1 MLRNSLLAA
10 VMCSAVVIT
19 AAAQTSSS
27 SDSTNPPDEQTQ
39 EQTPDQQ
46 QQIQVTPM
54 NQTPVYRVQVV
65 ERAIDAVDYRHRA
78 SSSIKMQGTDLDP
91 KITGEAKID
100 SNNGRISIHS
110 KLEHMQK
117 PEAYG
122 PQFLTYVLW
131 AVTPEGRATNLGE
144 VLPNDDGNAE
154 LNVTTNLQAFGLI
167 VTAEPYFAVTAPSD
181 LIVADNLISKKT
193 QGWAQPI
200 HTKFEAMNRREYTV
214 DIPASELPATTADR
228 KKVPLEL
235 LQARNAIAIAKASG
249 AQQYAPDALQRAN
262 DFLAKGEDYL
272 HRDQGK
278 GPIGTVARYAAQ
290 QAEDARVLTIRR
302 KEQEQ
307 AENQRMEMQ
316 QRTEEARQRAQA
328 EADRA
333 REAQE
338 QREQA
343 QQQLTEAQQQQQAA
357 EQARQQ
363 AEQAAQQAAQ
373 ERAAAEQARQQALQE
388 QQNLKMQMQQAQAQA
403 QQAQS
408 AAQRAEMEREQ
419 TRQRLLTQLN
429 QVLQTKDTA
438 RGLIVNMSDVLFDF
452 NKATLKP
459 GARERLARV
468 AGILLAYPDLH
479 LQIEGHTDN
488 IGSDSYNMQLSD
500 RRAETVRDYLVN
512 QGVPAQNVASRGLGK
527 SDPVASNDTAAG
539 RQMNRRVELVVSG
552 QSIQANTQ
560 TPGGP
565 AGTPGTSATGT
576 TENRTY
582 TNQSYGST
590 SSTTNTTQPVAPAAQ
605 PMTSQPATSPNEP
618 VTQPATTQ
626 PMNSPQQTV
635 PSSPASAPPTPP
647 R

>member
-1 MLRNSLLAA
+1 
-10 VMCSAVVIT
+10 
-19 AAAQTSSS
+19 
-27 SDSTNPPDEQTQ
+27 
-39 EQTPDQQ
+39 
-46 QQIQVTPM
+46 
-54 NQTPVYRVQVV
+54 
-65 ERAIDAVDYRHRA
+65 
-78 SSSIKMQGTDLDP
+78 
-91 KITGEAKID
+91 
-100 SNNGRISIHS
+100 
-110 KLEHMQK
+110 
-117 PEAYG
+117 
-122 PQFLTYVLW
+122 
-131 AVTPEGRATNLGE
+131 
-144 VLPNDDGNAE
+144 DGNAE

-181 LIVADNLISKKT
+181 LIVANNVISQKT

-200 HTKFEAMNRREYTV
+200 HAKFEAMNRREYTV

-235 LQARNAIAIAKASG
+235 LEARNAIAIAKASG
-249 AQQYAPDALQRAN
+249 AQQYAPDALQRAE
-262 DFLAKGEDYL
+262 DFIAKGEDYL

-307 AENQRMEMQ
+307 ADNQRREMQ
-316 QRTEEARQRAQA
+316 QRTEEARQRAQD

-333 REAQE
+333 RQAQE
-338 QREQA
+338 QRDQA
-343 QQQLTEAQQQQQAA
+343 QQQLTAAQQQQQAA
-357 EQARQQ
+357 EEARQQ

-373 ERAAAEQARQQALQE
+373 ERAAAEQARQQALLE
-388 QQNLKMQMQQAQAQA
+388 QQNLRQQMQQAQAQA
-403 QQAQS
+403 QQAQT
-408 AAQRAEMEREQ
+408 AAQQAEMEREQ

-500 RRAETVRDYLVN
+500 RRAQTVRDYLVS
-512 QGVPAQNVASRGLGK
+512 QGVSAGNVASRGLGK

-552 QSIQANTQ
+552 QSIQANVQ

-576 TENRTY
+576 TVNRTY
-582 TNQSYGST
+582 TNQTYGTT
-590 SSTTNTTQPVAPAAQ
+590 SSTTNTTQPATPVQQ

-618 VTQPATTQ
+618 LTQPASTQ
-626 PMNSPQQTV
+626 PIYPPKQPA
-635 PSSPASAPPTPP
+635 PSTPPSAPSIPP
-647 R
+647 Q

>member
-10 VMCSAVVIT
+10 VLSSALVFT
-19 AAAQTSSS
+19 AAAQTDSSS
-27 SDSTNPPDEQTQ
+27 ETNPPNEQ
-39 EQTPDQQ
+39 QTPSQQ
-46 QQIQVTPM
+46 DQIQITPM

-65 ERAIDAVDYRHRA
+65 ESTTDAVDYRHRA
-78 SSSIKMQGTDLDP
+78 SSSINLLGTELDP

-100 SNNGRISIHS
+100 SDHGRISIHS
-110 KLEHMQK
+110 KLEHMRK
-117 PEAYG
+117 PETYG

-131 AVTPEGRATNLGE
+131 AITPEGRATNLGE
-144 VLPNDDGNAE
+144 VLPNDDGDAK

-181 LIVADNLISKKT
+181 LIVAQNVITNKT

-235 LQARNAIAIAKASG
+235 LEARNAIAIAKASG
-249 AQQYAPDALQRAN
+249 AQQYAPDALQKAE
-262 DFLAKGEDYL
+262 DFIAKGEDYL
-272 HRDQGK
+272 RRDQGK

-307 AENQRMEMQ
+307 AENQRIEMQ

-333 REAQE
+333 RQAQE
-338 QREQA
+338 ERDQA

-357 EQARQQ
+357 DQARQQ
-363 AEQAAQQAAQ
+363 AEQAAQEAAQ

-388 QQNLKMQMQQAQAQA
+388 QENLRQQMQQAQAQA
-403 QQAQS
+403 QQAQTM
-408 AAQRAEMEREQ
+408 AQRAEMEREQ
-419 TRQRLLTQLN
+419 TRQHLLTQLN

-479 LQIEGHTDN
+479 LQIEGYTDN

-500 RRAETVRDYLVN
+500 RRAETVRDYLVS
-512 QGVPAQNVASRGLGK
+512 QSVPAANVGARGLGK
-527 SDPVASNDTAAG
+527 ADPVASNDTAAG

-552 QSIQANTQ
+552 QSIQANSQ
-560 TPGGP
+560 IPGGP
-565 AGTPGTSATGT
+565 AGTPGTSASGT
-576 TENRTY
+576 TINRTY
-582 TNQSYGST
+582 TNRTYGST
-590 SSTTNTTQPVAPAAQ
+590 SSTTNSTQPAAPTTQ

-618 VTQPATTQ
+618 VTQPATSQ
-626 PMNSPQQTV
+626 PTNPQQTV
-635 PSSPASAPPTPP
+635 PSSPASAPSIPP
-647 R
+647 Q

>member
-1 MLRNSLLAA
+1 MLRNSLRAA
-10 VMCSAVVIT
+10 VMCAALVVT

-65 ERAIDAVDYRHRA
+65 ERAIDAVDYRHHA

-100 SNNGRISIHS
+100 SKNGRISIHS

-235 LQARNAIAIAKASG
+235 LEARNAIAIAKASG

-272 HRDQGK
+272 RRDQGK

-307 AENQRMEMQ
+307 AEKQRMEMQ

-479 LQIEGHTDN
+479 LQIDGYTDN

-500 RRAETVRDYLVN
+500 RRAETVRDYLVS
-512 QGVPAQNVASRGLGK
+512 QGVPAANVASRGLGK

-576 TENRTY
+576 TGNRTY

-590 SSTTNTTQPVAPAAQ
+590 SSTTTTNQPAAPAAQ

-647 R
+647 Q